1 MSDPRRQPVRSSSL
15 DRRRLLGTAAGAA
28 AALAVG
34 ASVSPSVR
42 AQDATP
48 AAGNL
53 TGINP
58 DTWNPDTIQ
67 AMAGTETVDTASE
80 MHALVPAETAGELS
94 WWAAGP
100 NQASP
105 VIATQLWEEFQT
117 TFQTYWPSIGLD
129 VQNVDYNEL
138 LDKARVAAA
147 GGASPSVAKFPIL
160 WGVEFAA
167 RGLLQEITLEDY
179 GLTAEQ
185 FWPGALKSVTWEGKY
200 YGIPT
205 NNETMAFIYNR
216 DIFQRAGLDPD
227 NPPQTWDDVRTASKT
242 ITDALGGRVK
252 GYGMVAKQNAG
263 NTPFRFMPML
273 WAYGGSALDEA
284 DDNPTYATTKINTPE
299 GVRALQLMYDMY
311 VTDRSVP
318 TSALT
323 NTQVENQ
330 DLFLT
335 EQIAMMISHPS
346 EYVALRNKIDG
357 LSNDE
362 EKQRAT
368 SVVDNMEYVLIPE
381 GPVRRAVV
389 FGGSNAHIF
398 TDEAHGGVVDANAA
412 KAMAG
417 LLTSPEW
424 SLKNNWTDS
433 NPANLRGFRTDWM
446 RERLDTIRFLDVTTS
461 MLPYGIPFPVVPEST
476 EIMNSIVPDMLQ
488 NALTEAMSVQ
498 EAADDAAAKINEL
511 IAQRAG

>member
-1 MSDPRRQPVRSSSL
+1 MSDHRLTDRLLSSSL
-15 DRRRLLGTAAGAA
+15 DRRRLLRSASGAA
-28 AALAVG
+28 AGLALG
-34 ASVSPSVR
+34 ATLAPSVL
-42 AQDATP
+42 AQEGNTGGVDP
-48 AAGNL
+48 A
-53 TGINP
+53 
-58 DTWNPDTIQ
+58 TWNPETIR
-67 AMAGTETVDTASE
+67 AMAGTETVDTLAE
-80 MHALVPAETAGELS
+80 MHALVPAETAGELA

-105 VIATQLWEEFQT
+105 QIAVQYWDEFQT
-117 TFQTYWPSIGLD
+117 TFQSTWPSMQLD

-138 LDKARVAAA
+138 LDKSRVAAA
-147 GGASPSVAKFPIL
+147 GGASPGVAKFPIL

-167 RGLLQEITLEDY
+167 RGLLQEIQLEDY
-179 GLTAEQ
+179 GLTADQ
-185 FWPGALKSVTWEGKY
+185 FWPGALKSVTWDGKY

-227 NPPQTWDDVRTASKT
+227 QPPQTWDEVREASKT
-242 ITDALGGRVK
+242 ITNELGGRVK

-273 WAYGGSALDEA
+273 WAYGGAALDEDEA
-284 DDNPTYATTKINTPE
+284 VPTLTTTKINSE
-299 GVRALQLMYDMY
+299 GGVAALQLMVDMY

-323 NTQVENQ
+323 NTQTENQ

-346 EYVALRNKIDG
+346 EYVALTNK
-357 LSNDE
+357 LETLENPE
-362 EKQRAT
+362 ELERAQR
-368 SVVDNMEYVLIPE
+368 VVDNMAYVLIPS

-398 TDEAHGGVVDANAA
+398 TDEAHGAPVDPMVS
-412 KAMAG
+412 KAMLG

-433 NPANLRGFRTDWM
+433 NPANLRGFRTPWM
-446 RERLDTIRFLDVTTS
+446 AERLDSIRFLDVTTS

-488 NALTEAMSVQ
+488 NALTETMSAQ
-498 EAADDAAAKINEL
+498 EAADDAAAKIMDL
-511 IAQRAG
+511 VATRGA

>member
-1 MSDPRRQPVRSSSL
+1 MNDPVRRRTVLSSSL
-15 DRRRLLGTAAGAA
+15 DRRRLLGYAGGAA
-28 AALAVG
+28 AGLALG
-34 ASVSPSVR
+34 ASLTPSVL
-42 AQDATP
+42 AQDGQGGQTGVDP
-48 AAGNL
+48 A
-53 TGINP
+53 
-58 DTWNPDTIQ
+58 TWNPETIT
-67 AMAGTETVDTASE
+67 AMAGTETVDTAAE
-80 MHALVPAETAGELS
+80 MHALVPAETAGQLS

-105 VIATQLWEEFQT
+105 PIAVQLWDEFQA
-117 TFQTYWPSIGLD
+117 TFQATWPAMQLD
-129 VQNVDYNEL
+129 TQNVDYNEL
-138 LDKARVAAA
+138 LDKTRVAAA

-167 RGLLQEITLEDY
+167 RGLLQEIRLEDY
-179 GLTAEQ
+179 GLSADM
-185 FWPGALKSVTWEGKY
+185 FWPGALKSVTWQDKL

-216 DIFQRAGLDPD
+216 DIFQRAGLNPD
-227 NPPQTWDDVRTASKT
+227 MPPQTWEEVRQASKT
-242 ITDALGGRVK
+242 ITDALGPRVK

-284 DDNPTYATTKINTPE
+284 DAAPTYATTKINTPE
-299 GVRALQLMYDMY
+299 GVQALQLMVDMY

-323 NTQVENQ
+323 NTQTENQ

-346 EYVALRNKIDG
+346 EYVALQSKLGTLTNP
-357 LSNDE
+357 E
-362 EKQRAT
+362 ELERAQR
-368 SVVDNMEYVLIPE
+368 VVDNMTYTLIPA
-381 GPVRRAVV
+381 GPARRAVV
-389 FGGSNAHIF
+389 FGGSNAHVF
-398 TDEAHGGVVDANAA
+398 TDAAHGGPVDLNAA
-412 KAMAG
+412 KAMMAM
-417 LLTSPEW
+417 LTSPEW

-433 NPANLRGFRTDWM
+433 NPANLRGFRTPWM
-446 RERLDTIRFLDVTTS
+446 KERLESIKFLEVTTS

-488 NALTEAMSVQ
+488 NALTESMTVQ
-498 EAADDAAAKINEL
+498 EAADDAAQKITDL

>member
-1 MSDPRRQPVRSSSL
+1 MSDPLRRQSVLSSSL
-15 DRRRLLGTAAGAA
+15 DRRRLLGYAGGAA
-28 AALAVG
+28 AGLALGAAAV
-34 ASVSPSVR
+34 PSVL
-42 AQDATP
+42 AQDG
-48 AAGNL
+48 AGGQ
-53 TGINP
+53 TGIDP
-58 DTWNPDTIQ
+58 ATWNPQTIT
-67 AMAGTETVDTASE
+67 AMAGTETVDTAAE
-80 MHALVPAETAGELS
+80 MHALVPAETAGQLS
-94 WWAAGP
+94 WWAVGP

-105 VIATQLWEEFQT
+105 PIATQLWDEYQNAFRT
-117 TFQTYWPSIGLD
+117 TWPAMQLD

-138 LDKARVAAA
+138 LDKTRVAAA
-147 GGASPSVAKFPIL
+147 GGAAPSVAKFPIL

-167 RGLLQEITLEDY
+167 RGLLQEIRLEDY
-179 GLTAEQ
+179 GLSADM
-185 FWPGALKSVTWEGKY
+185 FWPGALKSVTWQDKL

-216 DIFQRAGLDPD
+216 DIFQRAGLNPD
-227 NPPQTWDDVRTASKT
+227 MPPQTWEEVRQASKT
-242 ITDALGGRVK
+242 ITDQLGPRVK

-263 NTPFRFMPML
+263 NTPFRFMPLL
-273 WAYGGSALDEA
+273 WAHGGSALDEA
-284 DDNPTYATTKINTPE
+284 DAAPTYATTKINTPE
-299 GVRALQLMYDMY
+299 AVQALQLMYDMY

-346 EYVALRNKIDG
+346 EYVALQSKLATLTNP
-357 LSNDE
+357 E
-362 EKQRAT
+362 EQQRAQR
-368 SVVDNMEYVLIPE
+368 VVDNMTYTLIPA

-398 TDEAHGGVVDANAA
+398 TDAAHGSPVDPNAS
-412 KAMAG
+412 KAMLG

-433 NPANLRGFRTDWM
+433 NPSNLRGFRTPWM
-446 RERLDTIRFLDVTTS
+446 KERLESIKFLEVTTS

-488 NALTEAMSVQ
+488 NALSESMTVQ
-498 EAADDAAAKINEL
+498 EAADDAAQKITDL
-511 IAQRAG
+511 ISQRAG